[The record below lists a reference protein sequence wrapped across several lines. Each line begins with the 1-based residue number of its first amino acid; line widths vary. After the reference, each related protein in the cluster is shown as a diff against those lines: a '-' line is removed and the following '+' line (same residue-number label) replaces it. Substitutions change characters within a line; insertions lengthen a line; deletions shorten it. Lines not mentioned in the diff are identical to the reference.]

1 MAIIV
6 SAPEGEGNYTP
17 IETGTYQAVCAE
29 VVDVGLRECK
39 AFDGGEPKMKHK
51 IIVVWE
57 LNETRDDGKRF
68 IFSREYV
75 ASLHEKSSLRKDL
88 DAWRGVPFTSEELK
102 GFDVEKVV
110 GANCMLTI
118 SAYEKQNGNEG
129 RKVTGVSK
137 CMKGLVLMSKSEQ
150 YDRPRYINELLG
162 LVVSADGH
170 SGDDLDLPF

>member
-6 SAPEGEGNYTP
+6 SAPDADDFVM
-17 IETGTYQAVCAE
+17 IETGTYQAVCVD

-39 AFDGGEPKMKHK
+39 PYNGVGEPKMKQK
-51 IIVVWE
+51 IIIVWE
-57 LNETRDDGKRF
+57 LNENRDDGKRF
-68 IFSREYV
+68 VFSREYV
-75 ASLHEKSSLRKDL
+75 ASLHVKSGLRKDL
-88 DAWRGVPFTSEELK
+88 DAWRGVPFTEEELK

-137 CMKGLVLMSKSEQ
+137 CMKGLVLMNKSEQ
-150 YDRPRYINELLG
+150 YERPRYINELLG
-162 LVVSADGH
+162 LAVSADGH
-170 SGDDLDLPF
+170 SGEDDGLPF